1 MKTYKCQIPT
11 WALNYLI
18 NADTYGLSSEDL
30 NLVRN
35 WEMSWGCSI
44 SISTSDETYFSNSP
58 EFGLPCEVMDCNV
71 LVYEDL

>member
-1 MKTYKCQIPT
+1 MKTYKCKIPI

-18 NADTYGLSSEDL
+18 NADTDGLSSEDL

-35 WEMSWGCSI
+35 WEMSWGCNI
-44 SISTSDETYFSNSP
+44 SISTSDKTYFSNSP
-58 EFGLPCEVMDCNV
+58 EFGLPCEVMDCDV

>member
-1 MKTYKCQIPT
+1 MKMYKCKIPA

-18 NADTYGLSSEDL
+18 NADTDGLSSKDL

-35 WEMSWGCSI
+35 WEMSWGCNI

-58 EFGLPCEVMDCNV
+58 EFGLPCEVMDCDV